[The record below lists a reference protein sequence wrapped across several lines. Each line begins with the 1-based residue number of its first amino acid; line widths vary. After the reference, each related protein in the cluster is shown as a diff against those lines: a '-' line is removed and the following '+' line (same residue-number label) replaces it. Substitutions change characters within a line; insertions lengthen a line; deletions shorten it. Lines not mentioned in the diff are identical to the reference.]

1 MQAFLMEEKKMEKLY
16 KKLLKKAKHF
26 ETPSDINTVRQSKR
40 IWALAKNKKHYTEVI
55 QNDYQ
60 SQYHSFKHAPS
71 NEFSN

>member
-1 MQAFLMEEKKMEKLY
+1 MWAFFDGKKKLEKLY
-16 KKLLKKAKHF
+16 KKLQKNAKHF
-26 ETPSDINTVRQSKR
+26 KTSSDINTVRQSKR

-71 NEFSN
+71 NGCSK